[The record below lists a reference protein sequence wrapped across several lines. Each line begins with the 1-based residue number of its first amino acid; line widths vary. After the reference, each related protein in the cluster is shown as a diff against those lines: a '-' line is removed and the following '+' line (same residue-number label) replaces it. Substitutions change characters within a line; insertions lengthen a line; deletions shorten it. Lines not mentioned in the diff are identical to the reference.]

1 MADFRPEK
9 ETCPYCGASHTC
21 QFHASYDRN
30 LIDFISG
37 RPVYHNICICRVICG
52 SCGHTH
58 AILPD
63 LVIPY
68 STYGLF
74 FILRVIAEYLTG
86 RNTVGQLCSR
96 FDISHS
102 MLYHWLE
109 LFDSHKRDWLGALT
123 SVEVSSMDFLRCLCS
138 APAFSDL
145 ASAFV
150 LLTSFSFL
158 QSHRNPAPYRQTV
171 F

>member
-1 MADFRPEK
+1 MASFRPEK
-9 ETCPYCGASHTC
+9 VTCPYCGASHTC

-37 RPVYHNICICRVICG
+37 RPVYHEICICRVICG

-102 MLYHWLE
+102 MLYRWLE

-123 SVEVSSMDFLRCLCS
+123 SVEVSSMDFLWHLCS

-150 LLTSFSFL
+150 LLTSVSFL